1 MRLRLILL
9 LTILFLLVLNSQ
21 KATSIIAQAVSDDRI
36 DNIIVIVEQNHTFDS
51 YFGRY
56 PGANGFNNVTK
67 FPIDPVTNAPVEP
80 SVSVEGLRERLAA
93 SASPGSE
100 LLSNGRGA
108 ALDAFNDGAMDGFV
122 AAQVKRGLD
131 DELAMSYFY
140 GEDVRGLWDIADQF
154 VLFDNYFSS
163 VLGDSLP
170 NMLYLISGTSFG
182 LNRGSPN
189 TLKFLANNEVP
200 TVFDQLQEAGISW
213 KYYIGNL
220 DRVSEEK
227 VLSGAYLD
235 PEEARPSQIYWVPL
249 LVMPRFWTDPE
260 MRSRIV
266 SQEQFFIDA
275 TRGELP
281 SVSFVLPS
289 PTDHPLTPPAISQRR
304 LLSLINAVAKS
315 PQWWRSAI
323 FITWDEWGGFYDHV
337 PPPQVDELG
346 LGFRVPGLLVSP
358 WAKPGYISS
367 VLYDHT
373 SILKFISNRFGLPPL
388 SERQEAANSFE
399 DAFDFESPPL
409 ERPSF
414 SLADIPASRVGTPTQ
429 SRITLMLY
437 LAGFAIAAVSLAAFA
452 RLRYL

>member
-1 MRLRLILL
+1 MRLRLTLL
-9 LTILFLLVLNSQ
+9 LTILLFLVLTGQ
-21 KATSIIAQAVSDDRI
+21 RATSVAQADSNSRI

-51 YFGRY
+51 YFGLY
-56 PGANGFNNVTK
+56 PGANGLNNVTR
-67 FPIDPVTNAPVEP
+67 FPIDPVTNSQVEP
-80 SVSVEGLRERLAA
+80 SVSVEELRERLAA

-108 ALDAFNDGAMDGFV
+108 AIDAFNGGAMDGFV
-122 AAQVKRGLD
+122 AAQVNRGLD
-131 DELAMSYFY
+131 DELAMSYFH

-170 NMLYLISGTSFG
+170 NMMYLIAGTSRG
-182 LNRGSPN
+182 INRGSVD
-189 TLKFLANNEVP
+189 TLKLLVNEKAP

-213 KYYIGNL
+213 KYYVGNL
-220 DRVSEEK
+220 ERVSEEK
-227 VLSGAYLD
+227 VLRGAYLET
-235 PEEARPSQIYWVPL
+235 EEERPAQIYWVPV

-260 MRSRIV
+260 MRSRLA

-275 TRGELP
+275 ARGELP

-289 PTDHPLTPPAISQRR
+289 PTDHPLTPPVVSQPR
-304 LLSLINAVAKS
+304 LLSLVNAVAKS
-315 PQWWRSAI
+315 PQWERSAL

-337 PPPQVDELG
+337 PPPQIDELG

-358 WAKPGYISS
+358 WARPGYISS
-367 VLYDHT
+367 VLHDHT
-373 SILKFISNRFGLPPL
+373 SILKFISDRFNLPPL
-388 SERQEAANSFE
+388 SKRQKAANSF
-399 DAFDFESPPL
+399 DDVFDFENPPL
-409 ERPSF
+409 ERPAF
-414 SLADIPASRVGTPTQ
+414 SLADIPPSRVGTPTQ
-429 SRITLMLY
+429 SRLTLTLY

>member
-1 MRLRLILL
+1 MRLRLTLL
-9 LTILFLLVLNSQ
+9 LTILSLLVLTGQ
-21 KATSIIAQAVSDDRI
+21 KAAPVSQADSGGRI

-56 PGANGFNNVTK
+56 PGANGLNNATR

-80 SVSVEGLRERLAA
+80 SASVEGLLESLEA
-93 SASPGSE
+93 SVSPGSE
-100 LLSNGRGA
+100 LLSNGRGTA
-108 ALDAFNDGAMDGFV
+108 IDAFNGGAMDGFV
-122 AAQVKRGLD
+122 AAQINRGFD

-140 GEDVRGLWDIADQF
+140 GEDVRGLWDMADQF

-170 NMLYLISGTSFG
+170 NMLYLIAGKSFG
-182 LNRGSPN
+182 INRGSVE
-189 TLKFLANNEVP
+189 TLRFLANNEVP

-213 KYYIGNL
+213 KYYVGNL
-220 DRVSEEK
+220 EQVSEEK
-227 VLSGAYLD
+227 VLRGEYLEI
-235 PEEARPSQIYWVPL
+235 EEARPAQLYWVPL
-249 LVMPRFWTDPE
+249 LIMPRFWTDPE
-260 MRSRIV
+260 MRSRV
-266 SQEQFFIDA
+266 ASQEQFFIDA
-275 TRGELP
+275 ARGELP

-289 PTDHPLTPPAISQRR
+289 PTDHPLTPLGVSQRR
-304 LLSLINAVAKS
+304 LLSLVNAVAKS
-315 PQWWRSAI
+315 PQWGRSAL
-323 FITWDEWGGFYDHV
+323 FIVWDEWGGFYDHV

-367 VLYDHT
+367 VLHDHT
-373 SILKFISNRFGLPPL
+373 SILKFISDRFDLPPL
-388 SERQEAANSFE
+388 SERQKAANGFD

-409 ERPSF
+409 ERPTF
-414 SLADIPASRVGTPTQ
+414 SLADVPSSRVGTPAQ
-429 SRITLMLY
+429 SRLTLMFY